1 MHLRLARV
9 SWVCSSRP
17 SAYPDG
23 LKSRVLG
30 VGIRPDAVS
39 HQSDLSTVSHSIADS
54 AAEARAPPESLRATV
69 GARCLLAPSGLT
81 AVVPRRERELRL
93 SGRLS
98 RGLRSQRRAPL
109 ARRRPCARGWY
120 FATSGWEIQSQVST
134 IRRAWAP
141 SLQIVC
147 GPAASQDYDLILVK
161 EHGLAWSISV
171 CSQVPKKIESGRN
184 LAREPSGGGR
194 GQQ

>member
-1 MHLRLARV
+1 MPAQGGRKARQLQQCASQQREGGRQDILNSVLVDGHYAVHLRLARV

-23 LKSRVLG
+23 SKSWVLG

-54 AAEARAPPESLRATV
+54 AAEARAPPESLRATA

-93 SGRLS
+93 GGRPS
-98 RGLRSQRRAPL
+98 RGLWSRRRAPL

-134 IRRAWAP
+134 NRDELRPHP
-141 SLQIVC
+141 SKSFVAQPQAETMI
-147 GPAASQDYDLILVK
+147 
-161 EHGLAWSISV
+161 
-171 CSQVPKKIESGRN
+171 
-184 LAREPSGGGR
+184 
-194 GQQ
+194 